1 MFKRGQKMM
10 KYEEVEIE
18 IITFEDADVIV
29 TSNPNGVPE
38 ESV

>member
-1 MFKRGQKMM
+1 MM

-29 TSNPNGVPE
+29 TSNPNGPNGVPE
-38 ESV
+38 EPV